1 MSDET
6 RNSVMQSRHGMN
18 YKGRIRTTLRQASK
32 GDMPAASPDAP
43 PAELT
48 RAQIAHLAGTEDMD
62 RALDGMNAM
71 VDAMTDAPRDSA
83 VEEEREAHA
92 ALVASVNAK
101 RDKFETRR
109 IVDEPGCIRRDT
121 PPNSQV
127 AAVGCMVCI
136 WTLIVAVVSVV
147 AIALLT
153 KG

>member
-1 MSDET
+1 MNPSDIEAINDEA
-6 RNSVMQSRHGMN
+6 RNSE
-18 YKGRIRTTLRQASK
+18 A
-32 GDMPAASPDAP
+32 D
-43 PAELT
+43 
-48 RAQIAHLAGTEDMD
+48 
-62 RALDGMNAM
+62 
-71 VDAMTDAPRDSA
+71 
-83 VEEEREAHA
+83 EERDARA